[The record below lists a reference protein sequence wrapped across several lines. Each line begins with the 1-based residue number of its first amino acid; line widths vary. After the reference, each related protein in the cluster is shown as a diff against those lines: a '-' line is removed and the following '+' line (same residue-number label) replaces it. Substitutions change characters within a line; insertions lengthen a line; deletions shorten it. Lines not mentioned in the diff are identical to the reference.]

1 MSRPSNSDSDSG
13 NFGFAVAATVGVLVV
28 KEFGLQGAVF
38 DFIGLIK
45 DGAVFGLIGLI
56 TDGVLLL
63 AIAMGC
69 RALAPCL
76 ASRKARRRA
85 RRREAHLEG
94 LQNTFRAKGNDHL
107 LPMISPRIPRDQDS
121 DPPRPFDPQA
131 AARFLEVLEFGD
143 PCTALRAAGLRESD
157 LLAWLNAGLSW
168 APEGDPRRDF
178 AMEIREFLRRRPSRQ
193 GLMIAGE
200 PHAPMLGG
208 PAHPGRRR
216 DEINVSPLP
225 DIEYPD

>member
-1 MSRPSNSDSDSG
+1 MSRPSNSDSGSG
-13 NFGFAVAATVGVLVV
+13 DIGFAVAAMVGVLVV
-28 KEFGLQGAVF
+28 KELGLQ
-38 DFIGLIK
+38 
-45 DGAVFGLIGLI
+45 GAVFGLIGLI
-56 TDGVLLL
+56 KEGAVFGLIGLIAAGVFLL
-63 AIAMGC
+63 AIALGC
-69 RALAPCL
+69 RVLAPCL
-76 ASRKARRRA
+76 APWKARRRA
-85 RRREAHLEG
+85 RRREARLEG
-94 LQNTFRAKGNDHL
+94 LRDTFCAKGNDHL
-107 LPMISPRIPRDQDS
+107 LPMISPRISRDQGS

-131 AARFLEVLEFGD
+131 AARFREVLEFGD

-157 LLAWLNAGLSW
+157 VLAWLDAGLSW

-178 AMEIREFLRRRPSRQ
+178 AMKILEFHWRRRSRR

-208 PAHPGRRR
+208 LAHPGRRR